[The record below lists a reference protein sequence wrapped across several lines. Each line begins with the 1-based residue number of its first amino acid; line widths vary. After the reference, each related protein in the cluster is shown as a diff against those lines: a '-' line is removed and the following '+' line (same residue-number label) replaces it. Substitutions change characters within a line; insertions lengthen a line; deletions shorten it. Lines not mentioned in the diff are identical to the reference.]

1 MSKPANK
8 AIKSDIKQLV
18 LWLALTVQGVPLSII
33 KQSSL
38 FTVFLIIFGFIL
50 RYYSVYNLG
59 IEINFLSVAVSVLI
73 AGLIGGA
80 GFYLGQRTVK
90 ESLAIKHLAFSAT
103 LVFLVSHTLS
113 YLLGLYQIS
122 WFAYVAVVFVAAF
135 IAAVRIPSIFS
146 KAKHS

>member
-1 MSKPANK
+1 MSM
-8 AIKSDIKQLV
+8 
-18 LWLALTVQGVPLSII
+18 AL
-33 KQSSL
+33 
-38 FTVFLIIFGFIL
+38 
-50 RYYSVYNLG
+50 N
-59 IEINFLSVAVSVLI
+59 VLI

-80 GFYLGQRTVK
+80 GFYLGQLTVK

-135 IAAVRIPSIFS
+135 IAAVRIPKIFS
-146 KAKHS
+146 KAKNS

>member
-1 MSKPANK
+1 MQATSKQVTTSNK
-8 AIKSDIKQLV
+8 AIKSDIKQLA
-18 LWLALTVQGVPLSII
+18 LAVQGVPLSII

-50 RYYSVYNLG
+50 RYYSIYNLG
-59 IEINFLSVAVSVLI
+59 ININFMSMALNVLI

-80 GFYLGQRTVK
+80 GFYLGQLTVK

-113 YLLGLYQIS
+113 YLLGLY
-122 WFAYVAVVFVAAF
+122 
-135 IAAVRIPSIFS
+135 
-146 KAKHS
+146 

>member
-1 MSKPANK
+1 
-8 AIKSDIKQLV
+8 
-18 LWLALTVQGVPLSII
+18 LSII

-59 IEINFLSVAVSVLI
+59 IEINFLSIAVSVLI

-80 GFYLGQRTVK
+80 GFYLGQLTVK
-90 ESLAIKHLAFSAT
+90 ESLTIKHLAFSAT
-103 LVFLVSHTLS
+103 LVFLTSHTLS

-122 WFAYVAVVFVAAF
+122 WFAYVAVVFVASF
-135 IAAVRIPSIFS
+135 IAAVRIPKLFS
-146 KAKHS
+146 KVKHS

>member
-1 MSKPANK
+1 
-8 AIKSDIKQLV
+8 
-18 LWLALTVQGVPLSII
+18 LSII

-38 FTVFLIIFGFIL
+38 FTIFLIIFGFIL

-59 IEINFLSVAVSVLI
+59 ININFLSIAINVLI

-80 GFYLGQRTVK
+80 GFYLGQITGK

-103 LVFLVSHTLS
+103 LVFLISHTLS
-113 YLLGLYQIS
+113 YLLDLYQIS

-135 IAAVRIPSIFS
+135 IAALKMPKIFS
-146 KAKHS
+146 KPKYS